1 MFETYHDVSATD
13 HDRILHEQY
22 LIFDYII
29 LLMHA
34 ESTLKSY
41 TSFWM
46 TPFFLLLV
54 YWVYRNIIQARVRW
68 SIMENQCH
76 LCPTWP
82 PLAANP
88 GIILSILAALNS
100 MRDGNFPGLYSAL
113 VELDATQAQLID
125 AG

>member
-22 LIFDYII
+22 LIFDDYII

-46 TPFFLLLV
+46 TPFFPAARLLGLHK
-54 YWVYRNIIQARVRW
+54 YHPGQGA
-68 SIMENQCH
+68 ME
-76 LCPTWP
+76 
-82 PLAANP
+82 
-88 GIILSILAALNS
+88 
-100 MRDGNFPGLYSAL
+100 
-113 VELDATQAQLID
+113 
-125 AG
+125 